1 MPKSGV
7 KRLPRA
13 HAEPKPAPF
22 KKQKIRTNDTAFGL
36 FRHFDANFPG
46 NVRLLRFPE
55 KIRIYFI
62 GYSAFFLEAP
72 KGEIAWSSDSVN
84 LT

>member
-1 MPKSGV
+1 MPKSDV
-7 KRLPRA
+7 KRLSRA

-22 KKQKIRTNDTAFGL
+22 KNKKSERMTRRSDF